1 MISRLLKRQIN
12 AQLAHYPAVALSG
25 ARQTGKTT
33 LAKAF
38 AGHYFDLENPQDQL
52 RLEVTWEELMETQDL
67 VILDEIQAM
76 PELFPRLRAAI
87 DADRKRCG
95 RFLML
100 GSVAPSLMQRAGQAL
115 TGRLAL
121 CQLTGFLAL
130 ERPAQE
136 WDSLWQRG
144 GYPDGGILDAS
155 RFPDWQQNY
164 LALMAQRDLP
174 SWGLPAQ
181 PVLIQRLF
189 RMLAALHGQMWNASQ
204 LGKSLGLS
212 YHTVNTY
219 ADFLEQAFLIR
230 RLPAYTSNL
239 HKRLVKRPKLYW
251 RDTGLLHSLLGLER
265 TSDVFDQPWVGTSWE
280 GWVIEQLLG
289 HLESTGRVFEAFY
302 VRTSDQREIDLVL
315 EYRGQ
320 RWAFEIKLSSAPDAA
335 FLRRLQDHATLV
347 GADRVALISRTAEPV
362 CGKAVASL
370 NLAAALDWLMG

>member
-1 MISRLLKRQIN
+1 MISRLLKRQID
-12 AQLAHYPAVALSG
+12 AQLARYPAVALSG

-38 AGHYFDLENPQDQL
+38 EGHYFDLENPRDQL
-52 RLEVTWEELMETQDL
+52 RLDVTWEERMGTREL

-100 GSVAPSLMQRAGQAL
+100 GSVAPALMQRAGQAL
-115 TGRLAL
+115 TGRLA
-121 CQLTGFLAL
+121 QLTGFLAR
-130 ERPAQE
+130 ERPVEE
-136 WDSLWQRG
+136 WDRLWQRG

-174 SWGLPAQ
+174 TWGLPAQ
-181 PVLIQRLF
+181 PVLIQRFF

-230 RLPAYTSNL
+230 RLPAYTANL

-251 RDTGLLHSLLGLER
+251 RDTGLLHALLGLDR
-265 TSDVFDQPWVGTSWE
+265 ARDVLDQPWVGTSWE

-289 HLESTGRVFEAFY
+289 HLQSTGRAFEAFY
-302 VRTSDQREIDLVL
+302 MRTSDQREIDLVL
-315 EYRGQ
+315 EYRGH
-320 RWAFEIKLSSAPDAA
+320 RWAFEIKLSSAPAA
-335 FLRRLQDHATLV
+335 ADLRRLQDHAALV
-347 GADRVALISRTAEPV
+347 NADRVALISRTAEPV

-370 NLAAALDWLMG
+370 NLAAALDWLL

>member
-1 MISRLLKRQIN
+1 MISRLLKRQID
-12 AQLAHYPAVALSG
+12 AQLARYPAVALSG

-38 AGHYFDLENPQDQL
+38 QGHYFDLENPRDQL
-52 RLEVTWEELMETQDL
+52 RLDVTWEERMGTREL
-67 VILDEIQAM
+67 VVLDEIQAM

-100 GSVAPSLMQRAGQAL
+100 GSVAPALMQRAGQAL

-121 CQLTGFLAL
+121 CQLTGFLAR
-130 ERPAQE
+130 ERPVEE
-136 WDSLWQRG
+136 WDRLWQRG
-144 GYPDGGILDAS
+144 GYPDGGVLDAS

-174 SWGLPAQ
+174 TWGLPAQ
-181 PVLIQRLF
+181 PVLIQRFF

-230 RLPAYTSNL
+230 RLPAYTANL

-251 RDTGLLHSLLGLER
+251 RDTGLLHALLGLDR
-265 TSDVFDQPWVGTSWE
+265 ARDVLDQPWVGTSWE

-289 HLESTGRVFEAFY
+289 HLQSTGRAFEAFY

-315 EYRGQ
+315 EYRGH
-320 RWAFEIKLSSAPDAA
+320 RWAFEIKLSSAPAA
-335 FLRRLQDHATLV
+335 ADLRRLQNHAALV

-362 CGKAVASL
+362 CSKAVASL
-370 NLAAALDWLMG
+370 NLATALDWLL

>member
-1 MISRLLKRQIN
+1 MISRLLKKQVA

-38 AGHYFDLENPQDQL
+38 EGRYFDLENPQDRL
-52 RLEVTWEELMETQDL
+52 RLEVTWEELAKTPAL

-87 DADRKRCG
+87 DADRKRYG
-95 RFLML
+95 RFLLL
-100 GSVAPSLMQRAGQAL
+100 GSVAPALMQRAGQAL

-121 CQLTGFLAL
+121 CELTGFLAR
-130 ERPAQE
+130 ERPAE
-136 WDSLWQRG
+136 AWDSLWVKG

-181 PVLIQRLF
+181 PMLIERLF

-230 RLPAYTSNL
+230 RLPAYTANL
-239 HKRLVKRPKLYW
+239 HKRFVKSPKLYW
-251 RDTGLLHSLLGLER
+251 RDSGLLHSLLGLEGAI
-265 TSDVFDQPWVGTSWE
+265 DVFDQPWVGASWE

-289 HLESTGRVFEAFY
+289 HLQSTGRAFEAFY
-302 VRTSDQREIDLVL
+302 VRTSDQREIDLL
-315 EYRGQ
+315 LKYRGHL
-320 RWAFEIKLSSAPDAA
+320 WAFEIKLSSAPDAA
-335 FLRRLQDHATLV
+335 DLRRLQAHAALV
-347 GADRVALISRTAEPV
+347 GADRSALISRTAEPI

>member
-1 MISRLLKRQIN
+1 MISRLLKRQID
-12 AQLAHYPAVALSG
+12 AQLARYPAVALSG

-38 AGHYFDLENPQDQL
+38 KGHYFDLENPRDQL
-52 RLEVTWEELMETQDL
+52 RLDVTWEERVGTREL

-100 GSVAPSLMQRAGQAL
+100 GSVAPALMQRAGQAL
-115 TGRLAL
+115 TGRLA
-121 CQLTGFLAL
+121 QLTGFLAR
-130 ERPAQE
+130 ERPVEE
-136 WDSLWQRG
+136 WDRLWQRG

-174 SWGLPAQ
+174 TWGLPAQ
-181 PVLIQRLF
+181 PVLIQRFF

-230 RLPAYTSNL
+230 RLPAYTANL

-251 RDTGLLHSLLGLER
+251 RDTGLLHALLGLDR
-265 TSDVFDQPWVGTSWE
+265 ARDVLDQPWVGTSWE

-289 HLESTGRVFEAFY
+289 HLQSTGRAFEAFY
-302 VRTSDQREIDLVL
+302 MRTSDQREIDLVL
-315 EYRGQ
+315 EYRGH
-320 RWAFEIKLSSAPDAA
+320 RWAFEIKLSSAPAA
-335 FLRRLQDHATLV
+335 ADLRRLQDHAALV
-347 GADRVALISRTAEPV
+347 SADRVALISRTAEPV

-370 NLAAALDWLMG
+370 NLAAALDWLL

>member
-1 MISRLLKRQIN
+1 MISRLLKRQID
-12 AQLAHYPAVALSG
+12 AQLARYPAVALSG

-38 AGHYFDLENPQDQL
+38 QGHYFDLENPRDQL
-52 RLEVTWEELMETQDL
+52 RLDVTWEERMGTREL
-67 VILDEIQAM
+67 VVLDEIQAM

-100 GSVAPSLMQRAGQAL
+100 GSVAPALMQRAGQAL

-121 CQLTGFLAL
+121 CQLTGFLAR
-130 ERPAQE
+130 ERPVEE
-136 WDSLWQRG
+136 WDRLWQRG
-144 GYPDGGILDAS
+144 GYPDGGVLDAS

-174 SWGLPAQ
+174 TWGLPAQ
-181 PVLIQRLF
+181 PVLIQRFF

-230 RLPAYTSNL
+230 RLPAYTANL

-251 RDTGLLHSLLGLER
+251 RDTGLLHALLGLDR
-265 TSDVFDQPWVGTSWE
+265 ARDVLDQPWVGTSWE

-289 HLESTGRVFEAFY
+289 HLQSTGRAFEAFY

-315 EYRGQ
+315 EYRGH
-320 RWAFEIKLSSAPDAA
+320 RWAFEIKLSSAPAA
-335 FLRRLQDHATLV
+335 ADLRRLQNHAALV
-347 GADRVALISRTAEPV
+347 GADRVALISRTTEPV

-370 NLAAALDWLMG
+370 NLAAALDWLL

>member
-1 MISRLLKRQIN
+1 MISRLLKRQIDD
-12 AQLAHYPAVALSG
+12 QLSHYPAVALSG
-25 ARQTGKTT
+25 AHQTGKTT

-38 AGHYFDLENPQDQL
+38 KGHYFDLENPRDQL
-52 RLEVTWEELMETQDL
+52 RLEVAWEELMGTQEL
-67 VILDEIQAM
+67 IVFDEIQAM

-100 GSVAPSLMQRAGQAL
+100 GSVAPALMQRA
-115 TGRLAL
+115 AL

-130 ERPAQE
+130 ERPAEE

-204 LGKSLGLS
+204 L
-212 YHTVNTY
+212 
-219 ADFLEQAFLIR
+219 
-230 RLPAYTSNL
+230 
-239 HKRLVKRPKLYW
+239 
-251 RDTGLLHSLLGLER
+251 
-265 TSDVFDQPWVGTSWE
+265 
-280 GWVIEQLLG
+280 
-289 HLESTGRVFEAFY
+289 
-302 VRTSDQREIDLVL
+302 
-315 EYRGQ
+315 
-320 RWAFEIKLSSAPDAA
+320 
-335 FLRRLQDHATLV
+335 
-347 GADRVALISRTAEPV
+347 LISRTTEPV

>member
-1 MISRLLKRQIN
+1 MISRLLKRQID
-12 AQLAHYPAVALSG
+12 AQLARYPAVALSG

-38 AGHYFDLENPQDQL
+38 KGHYFDLENPRDQL
-52 RLEVTWEELMETQDL
+52 RLDVTWEERMGTREL

-100 GSVAPSLMQRAGQAL
+100 GSVAPALMQRAGQAL

-121 CQLTGFLAL
+121 CQLTGFLAR
-130 ERPAQE
+130 ERPVEE
-136 WDSLWQRG
+136 WDRLWQRG

-174 SWGLPAQ
+174 TWGLPAQ
-181 PVLIQRLF
+181 PVLIQRFF

-230 RLPAYTSNL
+230 RLPAYTANL

-251 RDTGLLHSLLGLER
+251 RDTGLLHALLGLDR
-265 TSDVFDQPWVGTSWE
+265 ARDVLDQPWVGTSWE

-289 HLESTGRVFEAFY
+289 HLQSTGRAFEAFY
-302 VRTSDQREIDLVL
+302 MRTSDQREIDLVL
-315 EYRGQ
+315 EYRGH
-320 RWAFEIKLSSAPDAA
+320 RWAFEIKLSSAPAA
-335 FLRRLQDHATLV
+335 ADLRRLQDHAALV
-347 GADRVALISRTAEPV
+347 SADRVALISRTAEPV

-370 NLAAALDWLMG
+370 NLAAALDWLL